1 MDSQAVGYTQASYN
15 FPKPPLRAGSFTRK
29 NAHGELVHPKF
40 NQFCKWVNGY
50 VDGED
55 TDPTKHNYFSIRDL
69 TKSAW
74 FMYLPLQAIGLINKK
89 AAQFAKAW
97 YGVCW
102 SIVYSCYRP
111 WKANSEKLAEVNKD
125 GNPIKAKNLVKNL
138 YNFNEYFRMIM
149 GSVVSAVYGSGAFGM
164 LFGAITDN
172 EDLFDRSSDIY
183 QTGMFNQ
190 NQIFASMN
198 TAICLRR
205 AVNPDQLDDVDK
217 RVDNEAENSRSIK
230 SIKENIEWID
240 SLLFLP
246 NILTRGLDTLKLFG
260 MNVMSEGAEKL
271 VNSLGYFSYGTWAA
285 KFGIMK
291 TREEKGGD
299 LASIKDSNDTLYQL
313 QKIGGKAFY
322 SVLPVLSWTSACA
335 ELFGLRDFAQ
345 KTFKLEG
352 ILERL
357 NPTIFAWCLTNP
369 WLQGYI
375 KAVNPAMLNNRSLSE
390 V

>member
-1 MDSQAVGYTQASYN
+1 MALQTIGHTQASYSLPRLFN
-15 FPKPPLRAGSFTRK
+15 GLCK
-29 NAHGELVHPKF
+29 NNVHGELIHPKF

-50 VDGED
+50 VEGED
-55 TDPTKHNYFSIRDL
+55 LDPKKHNYFSLRDL

-89 AAQFAKAW
+89 AAKLAKAW

-111 WKANSEKLAEVNKD
+111 WKANSEKLAEVDKNE
-125 GNPIKAKNLVKNL
+125 NSIKANKLVKNL
-138 YNFNEYFRMIM
+138 YNSNEYFRMIM
-149 GSVVSAVYGSGAFGM
+149 GSIVSAVYGGGAFGM
-164 LFGAITDN
+164 LFGALSDN
-172 EDLFDRSSDIY
+172 EDFFDKAADIY
-183 QTGMFNQ
+183 QSGMFNQ

-198 TAICLRR
+198 TTICLRR

-217 RVDNEAENSRSIK
+217 HLDNEDESSRSIK
-230 SIKENIEWID
+230 NIKGNIELID
-240 SLLFLP
+240 SLFFLP
-246 NILTRGLDTLKLFG
+246 NIVTRGLDTLKLFG
-260 MNVMSEGAEKL
+260 MNVMSEGVERL

-299 LASIKDSNDTLYQL
+299 LCSIKDSNETLYQL

-322 SVLPVLSWTSACA
+322 SVLPVLSWVSACT

-369 WLQGYI
+369 WLHGYL
-375 KAVNPAMLNNRSLSE
+375 KTVKPAMLNNRSLSE